1 VPPAVPPRGAPGGL
15 EWVAPGS
22 RLRKPA
28 GRLRRYCRRARRFL
42 LVVSA
47 LGLLGTI
54 MAGGLLM
61 ITPATSNAPAVAQA
75 LARAHHVPYP
85 GPPVPA
91 KFAEALATENLPS
104 YSEAGAGPGLLA
116 MAGFGSLTGRP
127 GQDAT
132 LYQRLAGVLYTHGHG
147 GRLAS
152 AERAVLGV
160 KLSFGYP
167 QRSVLQMYAAVTYF
181 GHGYYGLAS
190 ASCGYFGIPP
200 ARLSWAQAAVLAG
213 LALAPSA
220 DDPVTHLPSARA
232 AGAKVIARLA
242 AARRLTPTQAAR
254 ASREPLH
261 LTRGHAA
268 TCAAP

>member
-1 VPPAVPPRGAPGGL
+1 VPPAVPPRRAPGGL

-22 RLRKPA
+22 LRRTPA
-28 GRLRRYCRRARRFL
+28 GRLRRYRRRARRFL
-42 LVVSA
+42 LAASA
-47 LGLLGTI
+47 LGLLGAVCAT
-54 MAGGLLM
+54 GLVM
-61 ITPATSNAPAVAQA
+61 ITPATGNAPAVARA

-91 KFAEALATENLPS
+91 TFAEALATENLPP
-104 YSEAGAGPGLLA
+104 YPEAGAGPGLLA

-132 LYQRLAGVLYTHGHG
+132 LYQRLAGILYTHGHG
-147 GRLAS
+147 GWLAS

-160 KLSFGYP
+160 KLSFGYQ
-167 QRSVLQMYAAVTYF
+167 QRPVLQMYAAVTYF
-181 GHGYYGLAS
+181 GHGYYGLVS

-220 DDPVTHLPSARA
+220 DDPVTHLPRARA
-232 AGAKVIARLA
+232 AAAGIIARLA
-242 AARRLTPTQAAR
+242 ATGRLSRTGAAR
-254 ASREPLH
+254 AARERLH
-261 LTRGHAA
+261 LSQGRAA
-268 TCAAP
+268 TCAAS